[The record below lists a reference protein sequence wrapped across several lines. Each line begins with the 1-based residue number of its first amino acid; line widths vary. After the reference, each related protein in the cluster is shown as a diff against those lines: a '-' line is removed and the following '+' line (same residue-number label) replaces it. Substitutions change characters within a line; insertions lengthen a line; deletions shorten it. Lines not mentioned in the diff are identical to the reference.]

1 MSRSI
6 EVDSQML
13 AEGMKITFF
22 GISTVFASMGIPDE
36 AAKFLGIRG
45 TEKESPERNES
56 PQADQHLAEERP
68 LPFAVEAPDAR
79 LHMSGS
85 KSTEAQNA
93 GLHDVRPK
101 NVLDEIIRVI
111 KRKIQ
116 DDPENSARIR
126 SILNNKY
133 KKEKVQELSEDS
145 YETFLKEIKAL

>member
-56 PQADQHLAEERP
+56 PQADQHQIGRAH
-68 LPFAVEAPDAR
+68 V
-79 LHMSGS
+79 
-85 KSTEAQNA
+85 
-93 GLHDVRPK
+93 
-101 NVLDEIIRVI
+101 
-111 KRKIQ
+111 
-116 DDPENSARIR
+116 
-126 SILNNKY
+126 
-133 KKEKVQELSEDS
+133 
-145 YETFLKEIKAL
+145 